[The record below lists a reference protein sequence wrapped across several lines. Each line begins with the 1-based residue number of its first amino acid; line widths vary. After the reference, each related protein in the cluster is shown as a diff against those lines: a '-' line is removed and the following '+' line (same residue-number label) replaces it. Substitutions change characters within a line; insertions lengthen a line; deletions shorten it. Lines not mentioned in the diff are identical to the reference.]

1 MIKCFALTLDLKDD
15 PVLIQEYEDYHKA
28 VWPEIKESIL
38 RAGVLSMEI
47 YRWENRLFMTM
58 EVNESYTHERKA
70 ALDAGNP
77 KVQEWETLM
86 SRYQQALPGSLPGEK
101 WQLMK
106 NIFTLNPD
114 TK

>member
-1 MIKCFALTLDLKDD
+1 MIKCFALTLDLKND

-58 EVNESYTHERKA
+58 EVDETYTHRRKA
-70 ALDAGNP
+70 ALDAENP
-77 KVQEWETLM
+77 KVQEWENLM
-86 SRYQQALPGSLPGEK
+86 AKYQQTLPGSMPGEK

-106 NIFTLNPD
+106 NIFTLRS
-114 TK
+114 

>member
-1 MIKCFALTLDLKDD
+1 MTLDLKND
-15 PVLIQEYEDYHKA
+15 PALIQEYEEYHKA

-47 YRWENRLFMTM
+47 YRWQNRLFMTM
-58 EVNESYTHERKA
+58 EVDETYTHERKA
-70 ALDAGNP
+70 ALDAEDS

-86 SRYQQALPGSLPGEK
+86 SKYQQALPGSLPGEK

-106 NIFTLNPD
+106 NIFSLRS
-114 TK
+114 